1 MVGRVAVDKIAYPI
15 IEERRAKGLAAR
27 ERAPW
32 PSHTKWRPAAD
43 RPDPVALL
51 EDQDANR
58 MPGLEALEG
67 V

>member
-1 MVGRVAVDKIAYPI
+1 MAQPTEGSSNL
-15 IEERRAKGLAAR
+15 G
-27 ERAPW
+27 
-32 PSHTKWRPAAD
+32 HTKWRPAAD

>member
-1 MVGRVAVDKIAYPI
+1 VAVDKIAYPS

-27 ERAPW
+27 ERVPW
-32 PSHTKWRPAAD
+32 PRHAKWCPAAD